1 MSYCTVL
8 LESFI
13 MIMSEELSKVISVM
27 NKIICL
33 SDPFPSKLLMFHLP
47 TIIDTITHMINLC
60 ISTSVFPSSCKS
72 AIVLPLI
79 KKPGL
84 DPQVLKNYRP
94 VLNLSFLSKLIEKV
108 ISSRILTHIADH
120 DLIDKFQSAYRCG
133 HSTETALLRVYSDI
147 VTMVGKGNGSYLV
160 LLDLSEAFDT
170 IDHDTLFVTLEKYI
184 GITGSA
190 LQLLQSYFSDRSQ
203 RVLIDDVMSGVANIV
218 CGVTQGSV
226 LGPLKLCL
234 YLLPLGAILKYH
246 GIVYHI
252 YADDTQLYISF
263 KCNNPLASLP
273 KLNNCISDIRVW
285 MIKKRKKLM
294 TLKLNLLFLDLHRQ
308 SKI

>member
-1 MSYCTVL
+1 MPYCTVL
-8 LESFI
+8 LESFT
-13 MIMSEELSKVISVM
+13 MITSEELIKIISVM
-27 NKIICL
+27 NKTTCS
-33 SDPFPSKLLMFHLP
+33 SDPFPSKLLMSHLP

-60 ISTSVFPSSCKS
+60 ISTSAFPSSCKS

-94 VLNLSFLSKLIEKV
+94 VSNLSFLSKVIEKV
-108 ISSRILTHIADH
+108 ISSRIPTHIADN

-147 VTMVGKGNGSYLV
+147 VTMAGKGNGY
-160 LLDLSEAFDT
+160 
-170 IDHDTLFVTLEKYI
+170 DTLFVILDKYI

-190 LQLLQSYFSDRSQ
+190 LQLLKSYFSDRSQ

-218 CGVTQGSV
+218 CGVPQGSV
-226 LGPLKLCL
+226 LGPLKFCL
-234 YLLPLGAILKYH
+234 YLLPLGAIMKYH
-246 GIVYHI
+246 GIGYHI
-252 YADDTQLYISF
+252 YDDDTQLYISF

-285 MIKKRKKLM
+285 MIKNKYK
-294 TLKLNLLFLDLHRQ
+294 N
-308 SKI
+308 